1 MDENKLDV
9 KQIARDLRFG
19 KFLNLLLT
27 DYKDK
32 QLSDGQLYT
41 LYQKCMDVDFEEIIK
56 TGAAEFLF

>member
-1 MDENKLDV
+1 MDKDKIDV
-9 KQIARDLRFG
+9 KQVAHDLRFG

-41 LYQKCMDVDFEEIIK
+41 LYQKCMDVDFEEIIG
-56 TGAAEFLF
+56 TGAAESLF